1 MDPASDKEVITTRLI
16 NMNTDQLEKFFKVI
30 DKCEGRVE
38 LVSDDGDLRINLK
51 STIAK
56 YFSLAQIFSAGAE
69 LIPSLDLVVYNEED
83 AMRLL
88 KFTVSG
94 GGWR

>member
-1 MDPASDKEVITTRLI
+1 
-16 NMNTDQLEKFFKVI
+16 MNTDELEKFFRVI
-30 DKCEGRVE
+30 DKCNGRVE
-38 LVSDDGDLRINLK
+38 LVSDNGDLRINLK

-69 LIPSLDLVVYNEED
+69 IIPTLDLVVYDEKD

-88 KFTVSG
+88 EFTISG